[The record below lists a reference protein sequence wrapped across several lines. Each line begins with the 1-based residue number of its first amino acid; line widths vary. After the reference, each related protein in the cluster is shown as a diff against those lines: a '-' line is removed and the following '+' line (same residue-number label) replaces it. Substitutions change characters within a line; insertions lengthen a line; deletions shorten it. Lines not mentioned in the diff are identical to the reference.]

1 MKPSFKLKSI
11 ALTLILSVSLLGCNS
26 TTVPEYVTLIVT
38 GATNVIT
45 LVSAFTGNP
54 VNQTALT
61 QINNDAQLF
70 LTAYNQWAAEPANT
84 TTYQK
89 VQEALSIFKSDLGSL
104 LTALHVSDPTHQA
117 EIVAVVTVVIDEVTS
132 IGALI
137 TQSAPIAARS
147 VSVNAVTAQ
156 PPSAATISRHGKNFR
171 AAYNAAMKKVM
182 DPRAKSYLLK

>member
-70 LTAYNQWAAEPANT
+70 LTAYNQWAAEPANA

-89 VQEALSIFKSDLGSL
+89 VQEACRYSS
-104 LTALHVSDPTHQA
+104 
-117 EIVAVVTVVIDEVTS
+117 
-132 IGALI
+132 
-137 TQSAPIAARS
+137 PIL
-147 VSVNAVTAQ
+147 V
-156 PPSAATISRHGKNFR
+156 PC
-171 AAYNAAMKKVM
+171 
-182 DPRAKSYLLK
+182 